1 MVKSN
6 RSASSYRHAPIPPD
20 FCQKPRGL
28 RIPGELGFVVRHL
41 LTGFQP
47 ADLLHAFRVRLTDR
61 ERMVL
66 CTYLCHAHV
75 DRAARQLGTSVQTVR
90 NQLASVRRKL
100 KTKSIPELITKVL
113 VCALYRGW
121 PGDAARD
128 DE

>member
-1 MVKSN
+1 V
-6 RSASSYRHAPIPPD
+6 
-20 FCQKPRGL
+20 
-28 RIPGELGFVVRHL
+28 
-41 LTGFQP
+41 TGFQP

-75 DRAARQLGTSVQTVR
+75 DSAASELGTSAQTVR
-90 NQLASVRRKL
+90 NQLASIRRKL

-121 PGDAARD
+121 PGDAARE